1 MTGRFVSQLVPP
13 GGWATQHSR
22 LPPVSRRDIGP
33 GARFLLAAVERI
45 GKLDAENLWLMLLHN
60 PRLLR
65 GMMYMASRLMP
76 FGELARRDTEL
87 VILRVAWNCRSRYEW
102 GQHVDIGLRA
112 GLTTDDIV
120 CIAEGSDTQGLSEYQ
135 VVLLKACDEFHR
147 DRMISDA
154 VWHQLSERFSGR
166 LMLELLFLMGFYE
179 GLAGVLNS
187 TGLPLDKGLELKL
200 SSLSAE

>member
-33 GARFLLAAVERI
+33 GARFLLAAVEKI
-45 GKLDAENLWLMLLHN
+45 GKLDAENLWLMLSRN

-87 VILRVAWNCRSRYEW
+87 VILRARKDGRAPFRLHAPQVLHAADRHLKDGDDYRPEIVAVLK
-102 GQHVDIGLRA
+102 GGA
-112 GLTTDDIV
+112 GLPWP
-120 CIAEGSDTQGLSEYQ
+120 G
-135 VVLLKACDEFHR
+135 
-147 DRMISDA
+147 
-154 VWHQLSERFSGR
+154 
-166 LMLELLFLMGFYE
+166 
-179 GLAGVLNS
+179 
-187 TGLPLDKGLELKL
+187 
-200 SSLSAE
+200 